1 MKEAASP
8 AGLVADF
15 YKGLIAQDVPQDVA
29 IALTTEWIKAMM
41 GFAKDQSKQADVLAQ
56 WLASQKIINR
66 G

>member
-1 MKEAASP
+1 M
-8 AGLVADF
+8 
-15 YKGLIAQDVPQDVA
+15 QDVPQDVA